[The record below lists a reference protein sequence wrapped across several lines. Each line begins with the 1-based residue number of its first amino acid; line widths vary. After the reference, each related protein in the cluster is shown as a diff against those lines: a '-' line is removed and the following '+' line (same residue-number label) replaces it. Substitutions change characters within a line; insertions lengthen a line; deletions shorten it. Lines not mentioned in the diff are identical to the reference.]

1 MVMQHLR
8 EDRRKEQEE
17 GDEGEEAEG
26 EEGERWAGAH
36 RGEDQGDATWGKT
49 VSENFSDA
57 G

>member
-17 GDEGEEAEG
+17 GDGGEEAEE

-36 RGEDQGDATWGKT
+36 RGEGQGDT
-49 VSENFSDA
+49 S
-57 G
+57 